1 MSSKKDTKKIDYILD
16 ATNIINWHTANKAP
30 RNRAATKNEKNDNV
44 SLNTLF
50 KLLNMI
56 SDEGRSFQCIFDA
69 NTVYLLPEDEK
80 DLYNELLSS
89 LPEFFYQVTGGIR
102 ADSFVLAAA
111 NRCDSRVISNDNF
124 SDYQKKFPWIGRDS
138 KPQRLFKGGIPLIAG
153 TKTLMVPDLQINE
166 PIDET
171 AEILYHE
178 LMEKLGGE
186 TEARI
191 GQIKSFNKKNGWGFI
206 ERESGKDVYFKAEE
220 FLFNPGMEVTF
231 KVNRDGDKTFA
242 TEIGIQTN
250 SFEEVE
256 AGQVLEGTIDWY
268 DNEKDFG
275 AIREDNADDTI
286 FFFGSG
292 FEHQGLK
299 PEVGMRVAFEKK
311 INKKGPYGVRIRL
324 VDLTP
329 FLAVGAR
336 TTPASSSANRSEED
350 RLKRYLNLANTL
362 LRRSEA
368 GRFQGT
374 VQDLNGKKGY
384 ILLDNSSAILGLF
397 AANVNKGDHKLANGA
412 KVDFSVEWK
421 NSRWSA
427 EDVDIIEAAS
437 DKQDKSGKQEKSTK
451 SGKPEKAKSESKKNA
466 PSKRNSDNSRDNG
479 RDNNRDNNKE
489 GRDKRDGRGNR
500 ENRENRDSGK
510 AEPNNQKS
518 EKQNGKQREN
528 SNGQERNKNGRNSNK
543 ENTPRENNNRPERKE
558 NNKPA
563 VKNSDRGQA
572 KKTGKKP
579 LEEMES
585 EPKANSSAKKS
596 SKSSKNTKSKTRH
609 NNSVTINLQEDRPT
623 HETRTAQ
630 KTTVRTENKSSK
642 KSAEKNTKDEKPVK
656 MSKLERLE
664 KADQESRLAKVEKVE
679 KAVKVEKAEKSAKTT
694 AKKSKKATAKSPEEK
709 EKKSKAKSS
718 TKKTAKKSLDKAAEK
733 VEKTAEKKAAPKAKK
748 LEIKSGRKC
757 SQNAAKLVF
766 WAKNTKGES
775 ILAALRYGLKD
786 TSLDLWLFPLDAI
799 KENVYENLMDDSKN
813 IDTRVLPR
821 KFKPKSLDFKNEKP
835 LPKGL
840 KPVNQKV
847 VKETINTWYI
857 ELLSNKLFKV
867 MDGEITKLQKK
878 VKKLKSFD
886 KDVWDAA
893 ISLGDKV
900 IQSSQEKEIPKSQIV
915 DLRTRI
921 SEIFDILRQLKDA
934 TKKKKK

>member
-1 MSSKKDTKKIDYILD
+1 MSSKKEVKKIDYILD

-69 NTVYLLPEDEK
+69 NTVYLLPEEEK

-111 NRCDSRVISNDNF
+111 NRCESKVISNDNF
-124 SDYQKKFPWIGRDS
+124 SDYQKKFPWIGRDA

-166 PIDET
+166 PIDES

-186 TEARI
+186 TEARH

-220 FLFNPGMEVTF
+220 FLFDAGMEVTF

-242 TEIGIQTN
+242 TEIGLHTN
-250 SFEEVE
+250 SFEAVE

-311 INKKGPYGVRIRL
+311 VNKKGPYGVRIRL

-329 FLAVGAR
+329 FLAEGAR
-336 TTPASSSANRSEED
+336 TAPVSSSANRSEED

-362 LRRSEA
+362 LRRSES

-384 ILLDNSSAILGLF
+384 VLLENSSAVLGLF
-397 AANVNKGDHKLANGA
+397 TGNVNKGKIKLANGA
-412 KVDFSVEWK
+412 KVEFSVEWK

-427 EDVDIIEAAS
+427 EDIDVIEAAS
-437 DKQDKSGKQEKSTK
+437 DKA
-451 SGKPEKAKSESKKNA
+451 EKAKSENKKNA
-466 PSKRNSDNSRDNG
+466 PSKRKSENG
-479 RDNNRDNNKE
+479 RDSRNK
-489 GRDKRDGRGNR
+489 R
-500 ENRENRDSGK
+500 EQGK
-510 AEPNNQKS
+510 AESKNQKS
-518 EKQNGKQREN
+518 DKQNGRQKKEN
-528 SNGQERNKNGRNSNK
+528 SNAQERKNGRNSNK
-543 ENTPRENNNRPERKE
+543 EKNGRDKNRSEEKE
-558 NNKPA
+558 G
-563 VKNSDRGQA
+563 KNSSVKKNSKA
-572 KKTGKKP
+572 PSKKTGKKP
-579 LEEMES
+579 LEEVES
-585 EPKANSSAKKS
+585 APKANSSARKS
-596 SKSSKNTKSKTRH
+596 TKTAKSKSGR
-609 NNSVTINLQEDRPT
+609 NNSVTISLQEERPVN
-623 HETRTAQ
+623 ETKTVQ
-630 KTTVRTENKSSK
+630 KTTVK
-642 KSAEKNTKDEKPVK
+642 KEKP
-656 MSKLERLE
+656 
-664 KADQESRLAKVEKVE
+664 
-679 KAVKVEKAEKSAKTT
+679 T
-694 AKKSKKATAKSPEEK
+694 AKKSDKKAGKTTKPAK
-709 EKKSKAKSS
+709 A
-718 TKKTAKKSLDKAAEK
+718 
-733 VEKTAEKKAAPKAKK
+733 EKTAEKKSKKAVAKKADEKAEKAKAKSSKKAAEKKPAKTKK

-766 WAKNTKGES
+766 WAKDEDGDS
-775 ILAALRYGLKD
+775 ALSALRYNMKD
-786 TSLDLWLFPLDAI
+786 TSLDLWVIPIEAI
-799 KENVYENLMDDSKN
+799 KENVYEHLMDDSKN

-821 KFKPKSLDFKNEKP
+821 KFKPASLDFKNEKP

-867 MDGEITKLQKK
+867 MDAEITKLQKK
-878 VKKLKSFD
+878 VKKLKAFD

-893 ISLGDKV
+893 INLGDKV
-900 IQSSQEKEIPKSQIV
+900 IQSSQEKEIPKNQIV
-915 DLRTRI
+915 DLRSRI

-934 TKKKKK
+934 SKKKK